1 MDEGR
6 TKTCFGFNIITFD
19 KDNMNKQDT
28 IEDLRSLN
36 QTYGERANEA
46 FNEGN
51 YQKGVTFGQKAEA
64 FGAAAKELENGVP
77 LDEINERWDGILD
90 F

>member
-1 MDEGR
+1 MD
-6 TKTCFGFNIITFD
+6 
-19 KDNMNKQDT
+19 KQGT

-46 FNEGN
+46 FNGGN
-51 YQKGVTFGQKAEA
+51 YEKAVELGQKAEA
-64 FGAAAKELENGVP
+64 YGAAAKELENGASP
-77 LDEINERWDGILD
+77 DEVNERWDGILD

>member
-1 MDEGR
+1 MD
-6 TKTCFGFNIITFD
+6 
-19 KDNMNKQDT
+19 KQDT

-36 QTYGERANEA
+36 ESYGERANEA

-51 YQKGVTFGQKAEA
+51 YEKGVTLGQKAEA
-64 FGAAAKELENGVP
+64 YGAAAKELENGASR
-77 LDEINERWDGILD
+77 DEVNERWDGILD